1 MNTDALDVLPNEA
14 LFALRAKP
22 SVSRSFT
29 DGASA
34 TLGFSLLLGVDS
46 FLDDVRRGEALPIT
60 ALWKRKLKVSDFGQP
75 TATTSIRSRATQLSE
90 IAP

>member
-1 MNTDALDVLPNEA
+1 VNTDALDVLPNEA
-14 LFALRAKP
+14 LFALRAKR
-22 SVSRSFT
+22 SVSRSFA

-34 TLGFSLLLGVDS
+34 TLGFSLLLGVDL

-60 ALWKRKLKVSDFGQP
+60 ALSKRKMKVSDFGQP